1 MLVRLVFGPAAFS
14 SEDRHLSVIY
24 GKLTGWLGVPGSY
37 RKFFNLAQLNCDLE
51 EYLSA
56 AMQDFLS
63 MYGKMCFSC
72 MIFLMV

>member
-1 MLVRLVFGPAAFS
+1 MFLV
-14 SEDRHLSVIY
+14 VI
-24 GKLTGWLGVPGSY
+24 GS
-37 RKFFNLAQLNCDLE
+37 FFNLAQLNCDLE

-63 MYGKMCFSC
+63 MYGRMCFSC

>member
-1 MLVRLVFGPAAFS
+1 MKQRPSA
-14 SEDRHLSVIY
+14 
-24 GKLTGWLGVPGSY
+24 GKTVAYPSFMESWLGVPGSY